1 MTTLVIAAHPDDEV
15 LGCGGTIARL
25 ADNGCQ
31 VFIAIMGEG
40 ITSRHEQR
48 HLAPTV
54 EIQSLHRQSREAAKL
69 LGAKEVIFFD
79 FPDNRMDALPL
90 LDIIKPM
97 EKLIEDIRPDTVY
110 THHGGDLNIDHAT
123 VFRSVLTATRPL
135 AASCVKTI
143 FTFEIPSSTDWSF
156 GKFPP
161 VFQPNTFVAIDKY
174 LDKKIKAMQIYDS
187 EARIFPHPRA
197 PKALE
202 ATALRWGSIVGMK
215 AAEAFELVRKLY
227 N

>member
-25 ADNGCQ
+25 AGNGCQ
-31 VFIAIMGEG
+31 IFIAIMGEG
-40 ITSRHEQR
+40 ITSRYEQR
-48 HLAPTV
+48 HLAPTT
-54 EIQSLHRQSREAAKL
+54 EIQALHRQSREAAKL

-79 FPDNRMDALPL
+79 LPDNRLDALPL
-90 LDIIKPM
+90 LEIIKSL
-97 EKLIEDIRPDTVY
+97 EKMIEDLKPDTIY
-110 THHGGDLNIDHAT
+110 THHGGDLNIDHSVVHRA
-123 VFRSVLTATRPL
+123 VLTATRPHTG
-135 AASCVKTI
+135 SCVKAL

-156 GKFPP
+156 GKLPP

-187 EARIFPHPRA
+187 ETRTFPHPRSSE
-197 PKALE
+197 ALE
-202 ATALRWGSIVGMK
+202 AVSRRWGSVAGMK